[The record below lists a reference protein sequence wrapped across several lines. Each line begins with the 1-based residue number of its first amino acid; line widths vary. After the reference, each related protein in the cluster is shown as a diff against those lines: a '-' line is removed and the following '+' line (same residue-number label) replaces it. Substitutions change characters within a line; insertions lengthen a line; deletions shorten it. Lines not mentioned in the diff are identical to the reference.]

1 MKEFKFNSAT
11 MQILL
16 EQTAEDFVKNFNQM
30 FYLNGEALKLL
41 LKYLPNKEALIEF
54 LKTAQISP
62 TGSTA
67 EIFPVLHT
75 QYSEAEI
82 AILFAQSGHIDWVMQ
97 QDLEDLLIRKR
108 LFLDEICLYNKNIG
122 WINDKIYRENPSRSI
137 LIKNQDWKTLAFY
150 DEAEILFRYER
161 YDDMLRGAQ
170 KCYDLLYHSI
180 HRSLITKNM
189 ENLREK
195 SFTYFNPYLFLA
207 QQKDSTHFFAEGNL
221 WLQLKKLYETHQ
233 IKAEECFETCV
244 LIAFYKESIEA
255 KEPELI
261 KFIASFVTDQNL
273 TYRPSE
279 LKQKAFEIWLY
290 HQLREIGEPRL
301 AKKTLKKYSL
311 FSSQRKRIKEKRKA
325 INYDSICASLKYS

>member
-1 MKEFKFNSAT
+1 MKELKFDSASL
-11 MQILL
+11 QILL
-16 EQTAEDFVKNFNQM
+16 EQTPENFVKNFNQI
-30 FYLNGEALKLL
+30 FYLSGEALKLL
-41 LKYLPNKEALIEF
+41 LKYLPSKEALIEF

-62 TGSTA
+62 NASPSD
-67 EIFPVLHT
+67 IFQVLQT
-75 QYSEAEI
+75 QYSEEEI
-82 AILFAQSGHIDWVMQ
+82 AILFAKSGHIDWVVA
-97 QDLEDLLIRKR
+97 LGKENLLIEQG

-122 WINDKIYRENPSRSI
+122 RINEKIYRECSSAI

-189 ENLREK
+189 DQWREK
-195 SFTYFNPYLFLA
+195 SLTYFNPYLFLA
-207 QQKDSTHFFAEGNL
+207 QQNDSTHFFAEGDL
-221 WLQLKKLYETHQ
+221 WLQLKELYETHQ
-233 IKAEECFETCV
+233 LKAKDCFETCV
-244 LIAFYKESIEA
+244 LIAFYKENIEA

-261 KFIASFVTDQNL
+261 KLIAFFVTDKDL

-301 AKKTLKKYSL
+301 AKKTLKKYSI

-325 INYDSICASLKYS
+325 INYDSIYASLKYS

>member
-1 MKEFKFNSAT
+1 MKSFKFDSAT

-16 EQTAEDFVKNFNQM
+16 EQTPENFVKNFNQN

-41 LKYLPNKEALIEF
+41 MKHLPSKEALIEF

-62 TGSTA
+62 TGSA
-67 EIFPVLHT
+67 ADIFQVLHT
-75 QYSEAEI
+75 QYSEEEI
-82 AILFAQSGHIDWVMQ
+82 AILFAKSGHIYWIMEQ
-97 QDLEDLLIRKR
+97 NLEDLLIRKR
-108 LFLDEICLYNKNIG
+108 LFLDEICLYTKNIG
-122 WINDKIYRENPSRSI
+122 RINDKIYRECSSAI

-161 YDDMLRGAQ
+161 YEDMLRGAQ
-170 KCYDLLYHSI
+170 KCYDLLNHSI

-189 ENLREK
+189 DQLREK
-195 SFTYFNPYLFLA
+195 SLTYFDPYLFLA
-207 QQKDSTHFFAEGNL
+207 EQKDSAHFFANGNL
-221 WLQLKKLYETHQ
+221 WHLLKELYETQ
-233 IKAEECFETCV
+233 QLKAEECFETCV
-244 LIAFYKESIEA
+244 LIAFYKENIEA
-255 KEPELI
+255 KDAELI
-261 KFIASFVTDQNL
+261 KFIASFVTDKDL

-301 AKKTLKKYSL
+301 AKKTLKKYSM
-311 FSSQRKRIKEKRKA
+311 FSSQRKRIKEARKY